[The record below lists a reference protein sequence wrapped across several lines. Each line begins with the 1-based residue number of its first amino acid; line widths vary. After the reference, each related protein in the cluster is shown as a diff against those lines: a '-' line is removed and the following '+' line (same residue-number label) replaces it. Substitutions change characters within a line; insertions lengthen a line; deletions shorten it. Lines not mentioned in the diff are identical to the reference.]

1 MLSKACLVII
11 ITIACR
17 TVYGE
22 IPLVGPNGHL
32 YRHREVQD
40 WKSQRDRGI
49 IKQDFD
55 FSCGAASMATLLQG
69 AFGFSITELQLL
81 QLMDKQNGR
90 ASFEDMAQA
99 LQMLGFQAQG
109 YSATFS
115 QLKSLKIPVILYV
128 KNRKYDHFTVL
139 RGISQD
145 TIWLADP
152 SVGNQT
158 LSRHQFLEMWETD
171 LAQNDNGVRRG
182 RFLAILPSKSSI
194 HNSGQ
199 FFDLDPKRLSRP
211 AVIQIPS
218 GLNRKRFR

>member
-1 MLSKACLVII
+1 MKACLII
-11 ITIACR
+11 FIAIACR
-17 TVYGE
+17 TAYAE
-22 IPLVGPNGHL
+22 ILLVGPNGHL
-32 YRHREVQD
+32 SLHRGVQD
-40 WKSQRDRGI
+40 WKSQRDRDI
-49 IKQDFD
+49 TKQDFD

-99 LQMLGFQAQG
+99 LQALGFQAQG

-139 RGISQD
+139 RGINQD

-158 LSRHQFLEMWETD
+158 LSRHQFLEMWETN
-171 LAQNDNGVRRG
+171 LTQNDNGVRRG
-182 RFLAILPSKSSI
+182 RFLAILPSKSGI
-194 HNSGQ
+194 DNGEQ
-199 FFDLDPKRLSRP
+199 FFDLDPKRQSHP

>member
-1 MLSKACLVII
+1 MKACLILFI
-11 ITIACR
+11 AIACR
-17 TVYGE
+17 TAYAE

-32 YRHREVQD
+32 YLHRRVQD
-40 WKSQRDRGI
+40 WKSQRDRDI
-49 IKQDFD
+49 TKQDFD

-99 LQMLGFQAQG
+99 LQALGFQAQG

-115 QLKSLKIPVILYV
+115 QPKSLKIPVILYV

-139 RGISQD
+139 RGINQD

-171 LAQNDNGVRRG
+171 LT
-182 RFLAILPSKSSI
+182 
-194 HNSGQ
+194 
-199 FFDLDPKRLSRP
+199 
-211 AVIQIPS
+211 
-218 GLNRKRFR
+218 

>member
-1 MLSKACLVII
+1 
-11 ITIACR
+11 
-17 TVYGE
+17 
-22 IPLVGPNGHL
+22 
-32 YRHREVQD
+32 
-40 WKSQRDRGI
+40 
-49 IKQDFD
+49 
-55 FSCGAASMATLLQG
+55 MATLLQG

-99 LQMLGFQAQG
+99 LQALGFQAQG

-139 RGISQD
+139 RGINQD

-171 LAQNDNGVRRG
+171 LTQNDNGVRRG
-182 RFLAILPSKSSI
+182 RFLAILPLKSGI
-194 HNSGQ
+194 DNGEQ
-199 FFDLDPKRLSRP
+199 FFDLDPKRQSHP

-218 GLNRKRFR
+218 GLNRRGSVEKAKRIYRPVAATPNETKVRLE